1 MLFIFFE
8 EIRGKQLPGRHI
20 FSGNGCLR
28 IDSSPFWIL
37 SSVINLGQQ
46 ISSHQKH
53 LILMIITETIK
64 EKRGGCLNPVTT
76 PLRLLT

>member
-1 MLFIFFE
+1 MLFIFE
-8 EIRGKQLPGRHI
+8 EIRGKQLPGRQI

-46 ISSHQKH
+46 ISSH
-53 LILMIITETIK
+53 
-64 EKRGGCLNPVTT
+64 
-76 PLRLLT
+76 